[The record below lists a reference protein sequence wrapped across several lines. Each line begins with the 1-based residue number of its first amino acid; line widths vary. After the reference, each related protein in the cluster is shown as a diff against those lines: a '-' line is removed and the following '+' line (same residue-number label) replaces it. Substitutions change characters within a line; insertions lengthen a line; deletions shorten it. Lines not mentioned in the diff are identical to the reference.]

1 MWNSKTHLYAVVY
14 CCVHVDTGDPKT
26 WDTWVGS
33 RSISP
38 LKIPKEKL
46 FQRFHMRMFKEK
58 KCNTLHA
65 DGTLATFYRSS
76 LSSSIPPLFLT
87 KCTISPLLKEAE
99 NTTSMMRNISKDDLV
114 RFPCLLSLGNFQA
127 EFFQAHSSCPLAS
140 LYFWWGE
147 ETPWEL
153 LSPKIFAC
161 GCWPGLLPKGKVAST
176 LWTDTIDEASSDGR
190 GNATNL
196 HTISV
201 IPLQIIT
208 SLILPP
214 C

>member
-1 MWNSKTHLYAVVY
+1 MWNSNTHLYAVVY
-14 CCVHVDTGDPKT
+14 CCVHADTGDPKT
-26 WDTWVGS
+26 WDTLVGS
-33 RSISP
+33 RSISS
-38 LKIPKEKL
+38 LKTPKEKL
-46 FQRFHMRMFKEK
+46 FQRFHMRMFKAK
-58 KCNTLHA
+58 RCNTLPA

-76 LSSSIPPLFLT
+76 LSSSTPPLFLT

-153 LSPKIFAC
+153 FSPKYLLVGAGLAFFQKTK
-161 GCWPGLLPKGKVAST
+161 WPQPCEQT
-176 LWTDTIDEASSDGR
+176 L
-190 GNATNL
+190 
-196 HTISV
+196 
-201 IPLQIIT
+201 
-208 SLILPP
+208 
-214 C
+214 